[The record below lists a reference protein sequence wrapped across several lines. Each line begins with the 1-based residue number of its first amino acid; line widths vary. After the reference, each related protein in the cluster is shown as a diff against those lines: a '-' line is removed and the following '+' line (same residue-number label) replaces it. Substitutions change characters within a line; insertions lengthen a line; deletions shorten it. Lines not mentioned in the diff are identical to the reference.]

1 MRQQVSFQ
9 EFKER
14 KYTKISRE
22 QNVMQHSDA
31 TLDTFELLRIF
42 LLNNLS
48 GLLKNFESERNRR
61 KL

>member
-1 MRQQVSFQ
+1 
-9 EFKER
+9 
-14 KYTKISRE
+14 
-22 QNVMQHSDA
+22 MQHSDA